1 VSVSYLLLILVV
13 GAIAE
18 GVGFITNHYQRRER
32 GGKRIMMQRGYIVLI
47 VGGTLF
53 VIGRIIAA
61 AGASQ
66 FAGMLYMKTYLSTNS

>member
-1 VSVSYLLLILVV
+1 VI
-13 GAIAE
+13 
-18 GVGFITNHYQRRER
+18 
-32 GGKRIMMQRGYIVLI
+32 QRGYIVLI
-47 VGGTLF
+47 VGGILF

>member
-1 VSVSYLLLILVV
+1 MRKKHNVI
-13 GAIAE
+13 
-18 GVGFITNHYQRRER
+18 
-32 GGKRIMMQRGYIVLI
+32 QRGYIVLI
-47 VGGTLF
+47 VGGILF